1 MEMEYDFLHHR
12 KKEPFENMKL
22 GNKKME
28 IRLFDE
34 KRQKIR
40 IGDIIKVISEED
52 EEDYLYINVIGLS
65 RFLNLNDLYEVFGDQ
80 IKNYEKKILSK
91 VYPEEKVNYYG
102 ILVIHFE
109 TIEDYE
115 DEEDENEQENQKLL
129 TGSNF

>member
-12 KKEPFENMKL
+12 HEEPFENMKKGL
-22 GNKKME
+22 KKME

-34 KRQKIR
+34 KRQQIK
-40 IGDIIKVISEED
+40 IGDIIKVVSQKNSED
-52 EEDYLYINVIGLS
+52 HLYVNVIGLS
-65 RFLNLNDLYEVFGDQ
+65 RFLNFNDLYEVFGDK

-109 TIEDYE
+109 IIDEDEDEDDYE
-115 DEEDENEQENQKLL
+115 
-129 TGSNF
+129 